1 MNKNKIRIIPAIDI
15 IDGKCVRL
23 SKGNFKTKI
32 IYNDN
37 PLEVAKS
44 FEDHGIEYLHLI
56 DLDGA
61 KTGKIVNHKVL
72 ETIAT
77 KTNLKIDFGGG
88 IKTSGDVKIAFESGA
103 NQITGGSVAVNDA
116 EKFLKWIERFGPEKM
131 ILGADFNPYQTGA
144 KIAISGWKKE
154 STEDLLPFIYNYLQ
168 NKISYVVCT
177 DISKDG
183 MLSGPSFEIYKQI
196 LAHCNTEE
204 NTNHIKLIA
213 SGGISEFDEIPKL
226 ADLGCEGV
234 IIGKAIY
241 EDRISLKQLENYI
254 IK

>member
-1 MNKNKIRIIPAIDI
+1 MNNNKIRIIPAIDI

>member
-1 MNKNKIRIIPAIDI
+1 MKKNKIRIIPAIDL

>member
-1 MNKNKIRIIPAIDI
+1 MKNNKIRIIPAIDI

-37 PLEVAKS
+37 PLDVAKS

-88 IKTSGDVKIAFESGA
+88 IKTSGDVKIAFNSGA
-103 NQITGGSVAVNDA
+103 NQITGGSIAVNDA

-131 ILGADFNPYQTGA
+131 ILGADFNPYETGA